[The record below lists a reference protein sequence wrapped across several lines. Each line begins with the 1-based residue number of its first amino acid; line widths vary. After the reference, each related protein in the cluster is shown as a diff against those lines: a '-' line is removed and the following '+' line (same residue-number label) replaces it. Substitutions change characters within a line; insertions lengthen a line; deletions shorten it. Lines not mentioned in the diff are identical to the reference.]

1 MESHC
6 AISITVFRHGCLIGA
21 VAVIFAGGRKGVYF
35 RRIES
40 LARVAVAVSSK
51 DMIMTNV
58 RNIRSVQISRRS
70 LLGGA
75 IWASGAATM
84 LVAADTQ
91 PARAAKIS
99 QSVVKYQDSPKGEQ
113 KCSNCKLFTAPN
125 ACQTVDGTVSPD
137 GWCMIYQKA

>member
-1 MESHC
+1 
-6 AISITVFRHGCLIGA
+6 
-21 VAVIFAGGRKGVYF
+21 
-35 RRIES
+35 
-40 LARVAVAVSSK
+40 
-51 DMIMTNV
+51 MIMTNV
-58 RNIRSVQISRRS
+58 RNFTPGQISRRS

-75 IWASGAATM
+75 ICASGAATM
-84 LVAADTQ
+84 LVAANTQ
-91 PARAAKIS
+91 PAQAAKIS